1 MNGKYLVIGFFGLGA
16 IALISNAMVPSSQD
30 PHSVQTTSG
39 EQGAPLVEVR
49 VPTLSASAQQG
60 EIAFEANCASC
71 HGVNAAGQDGV
82 APPLVHKIYE
92 PNHHG
97 DASFLLAVK
106 NGVRAHHWRFGN
118 MPQIKGVSDQEVD
131 NIVVYVRE
139 LQRENGIF

>member
-1 MNGKYLVIGFFGLGA
+1 MNVRNFVIAFFVIGVAVFIGKQF
-16 IALISNAMVPSSQD
+16 VPGEQD
-30 PHSVQTTSG
+30 PHSVQATSG
-39 EQGAPLVEVR
+39 EQGAPLAVVK
-49 VPTLSASAQQG
+49 VPALSAAAEVG
-60 EIAFEANCASC
+60 KVAFEANCASC

-97 DASFLLAVK
+97 DASFALAAK

-118 MPQIKGVSDQEVD
+118 MAQIKGVSGQDLD
-131 NIVVYVRE
+131 NIVVYVRA